1 MITATD
7 LFCGAGGSSSGL
19 AAAGAE
25 VRMAVNHWQLAIE
38 THSTN
43 HPQTDHDCVDVRTV
57 HPSQYPR
64 TTIGWFSP
72 ECTNH
77 SLAKG
82 KRRRGLGQID
92 LWGNSQVDPA
102 EERSR
107 ATMREVVEFSEYH
120 RYEIVIVENVVDI
133 RLWAYYHDWLTAM
146 INLGYDYR
154 ELYINAQFFGVPQS
168 RDRIYVVFWKRGNR
182 APDLEFCP
190 PAECNR
196 CGRIEAVQ
204 TWKKADR
211 RFGKYGSKNG
221 QYVYCCSTCGDEVRP
236 FHTPAYVAIDWAL
249 PTPRVDSRS
258 KPLKDKT
265 LERIRTGI
273 QKFARVVNADQVL
286 TPPFLTSQ
294 HNNADGSSTRV
305 SAADQPLPCVTTF
318 NNEHALVV
326 PPFVTQ
332 LRYGGSPASVNEAM
346 PTQTARAE
354 SALVVPPMLMM
365 MQGVNRTF
373 TPDEALSTII
383 ASGSQHVLITP
394 PIMMTMRKDYDLTS
408 VEQPLSTVVASAT
421 HQALIAPPIISAYYG
436 AAWTHAS
443 AGDALPTVTTV
454 SRHALIIPDEVIDAC
469 GFRML
474 EPHELKLGMS
484 FDREYIVLGNKRE
497 QTRQVGN
504 AVCPLVAQMIA
515 ERCIASLA

>member
-1 MITATD
+1 MTSAITATD

-19 AAAGAE
+19 AAAGVD
-25 VRMAVNHWQLAIE
+25 VRMAVNHWKLAIE
-38 THSTN
+38 THATN
-43 HPQTDHDCVDVRTV
+43 HPDTDHDCIDVRTV

-82 KRRRGLGQID
+82 RKRRALGQID

-107 ATMREVVEFSEYH
+107 ATMREVVEFTEYH

-154 ELYINAQFFGVPQS
+154 ECYINAQFFGVPQS

-190 PAECNR
+190 PADCAR
-196 CGRIEAVQ
+196 CGRTEAVQ
-204 TWKKADR
+204 TWKSDR
-211 RFGKYGSKNG
+211 RYGRYG
-221 QYVYCCSTCGDEVRP
+221 ARRQYIYCCPTCGQPVEP
-236 FHTPAYVAIDWAL
+236 FHTPAYVAIDWSL

-258 KPLKDKT
+258 KPLKAKT

-273 QKFARVVNADQVL
+273 QKFARVVDADQVL
-286 TPPFLTSQ
+286 TPPFISSQ

-305 SAADQPLPCVTTF
+305 SAVDHPLPCVTTF

-332 LRYGGSPASVNEAM
+332 LRYGGSPASVDDSL

-354 SALVVPPMLMM
+354 SALVVPPMVMSLNHSTDRATS
-365 MQGVNRTF
+365 VT
-373 TPDEALSTII
+373 EAIPTIMT
-383 ASGSQHVLITP
+383 QVCPTLVVP
-394 PIMMTMRKDYDLTS
+394 PI
-408 VEQPLSTVVASAT
+408 V
-421 HQALIAPPIISAYYG
+421 SAYYG

-474 EPHELKLGMS
+474 EPHELQLGMS
-484 FDREYIVLGNKRE
+484 FDREYIVLGNKRDKV
-497 QTRQVGN
+497 RQIGN
-504 AVCPLVAQMIA
+504 AVCPQIAQLIA
-515 ERCIASLA
+515 ERCIASIA

>member
-19 AAAGAE
+19 AAAGVD

-57 HPSQYPR
+57 HPSQYPK

-72 ECTNH
+72 ECVNH

-82 KRRRGLGQID
+82 RRRRALGQLD

-107 ATMREVVEFSEYH
+107 ATMREVVEFSDYH
-120 RYEIVIVENVVDI
+120 RYQIVIVENVVDI
-133 RLWAYYHDWLTAM
+133 RLWVHYEDWIKAM
-146 INLGYDYR
+146 LNLGYDYR
-154 ELYINAQFFGVPQS
+154 ELFLNSQFFGVPQS
-168 RDRIYVVFWKRGNR
+168 RDRIYVVFWLRGNR
-182 APDLEFCP
+182 PPNLEFCP
-190 PAECNR
+190 PATCDR
-196 CGRIEAVQ
+196 CGQIQAVQ
-204 TWKKADR
+204 TWKSTR
-211 RFGKYGSKNG
+211 RHGRYGERR
-221 QYVYCCSTCGDEVRP
+221 QYIYCCPRCGKAVRP
-236 FHTPAYVAIDWAL
+236 HHTPAHVAIDWSL

-258 KPLKDKT
+258 KPLKPTT

-273 QKFARVVNADQVL
+273 QKFARVVEADQVL
-286 TPPFLTSQ
+286 TPPFVTSQ
-294 HNNADGSSTRV
+294 HNNPDGSSTRV

-326 PPFVTQ
+326 PPFVSQ
-332 LRYGGSPASVNEAM
+332 LRYSGSPVSVDEPL

-365 MQGVNRTF
+365 MQGAHRTF
-373 TPDEALSTII
+373 TPDESLSTII

-394 PIMMTMRKDYDLTS
+394 P
-408 VEQPLSTVVASAT
+408 
-421 HQALIAPPIISAYYG
+421 LIAAYYG
-436 AAWTHAS
+436 SAWTHTTAEQPM
-443 AGDALPTVTTV
+443 PTVTTI
-454 SRHALIIPDEVIDAC
+454 SRHALIIADEMLGAC

-484 FDREYIVLGNKRE
+484 FENSYIVLGNKRD

-515 ERCIASLA
+515 ERCIASLSF